1 MQRRLISFIVAALFA
16 GLFNMD
22 VLAEKKSRSKRGAS
36 HAGAK
41 KESRGNAS
49 HGKDSHSRES
59 RGKNSRGKESRG
71 KESRGRYARSSRNEK
86 MSSRRDRRELARNQ
100 GSVREKI
107 IVRGRHGRR
116 LVRYRYVNRPEP
128 DAIAAA
134 PRPAAPRQSG
144 SGIPSERVME
154 IQTALIKAGYLEGP
168 ASGSYDENTIQA
180 MKQFQGSNR
189 LSQTGMPSA
198 STLKKLGVS
207 KRSNDGYATPVNSVS
222 ESDKKRPSPAP

>member
-1 MQRRLISFIVAALFA
+1 MQQRLISFIVAALLT
-16 GLFNMD
+16 GLFNID
-22 VLAEKKSRSKRGAS
+22 VSAGKKSRGKRGSSRAS
-36 HAGAK
+36 AK
-41 KESRGNAS
+41 KESRPKAS
-49 HGKDSHSRES
+49 RGKDSRS
-59 RGKNSRGKESRG
+59 KNSRSRVA
-71 KESRGRYARSSRNEK
+71 RGSRNERK
-86 MSSRRDRRELARNQ
+86 SSRRDRRELARNR
-100 GSVREKI
+100 GMEREKI

-134 PRPAAPRQSG
+134 PRPVAPRQSG
-144 SGIPSERVME
+144 SGIPSERVFE
-154 IQTALIKAGYLEGP
+154 IQNALIKAGYMAGP